1 MNQRKPLTIRLTPE
15 ARDALE
21 RLAQRE
27 GRSLSSYIEWTV
39 RQQAQQQGAWK
50 PNQTGIKAVSL

>member
-1 MNQRKPLTIRLTPE
+1 LKKPLTIRLSAD

-27 GRSLSSYIEWTV
+27 SRSLSSWIEWTI
-39 RQQAQQQGAWK
+39 RQQAHAQGAWK
-50 PNQTGIKAVSL
+50 PQRTNIKAVAD